1 MLLLTA
7 TPADNNTPGRKPEVP
22 SNPTAGADLT
32 LAQKPKQETLF
43 DLLGTTPPDDS
54 AALAER
60 DSALDQIESAIDPQ
74 WKMTA
79 CAALLNSIDHLG
91 AACVDD
97 CRDQCCPPGKPDWW
111 CVIPRHLAR
120 QGLIVRVG
128 DRRGISPVTH
138 SGLLRLWAR
147 AKP

>member
-1 MLLLTA
+1 MQLLTA
-7 TPADNNTPGRKPEVP
+7 APADDNTSGRKPEVP
-22 SNPTAGADLT
+22 SNPTAWAEEIIAT
-32 LAQKPKQETLF
+32 KPKQETLF
-43 DLLGTTPPDDS
+43 DLPGMTRPDDS
-54 AALAER
+54 AANAER
-60 DSALDQIESAIDPQ
+60 DSALDQIEHAIDPQ
-74 WKMTA
+74 WKKTA

-120 QGLIVRVG
+120 QGHIVRVG

-138 SGLLRLWAR
+138 CGLLRLWAR